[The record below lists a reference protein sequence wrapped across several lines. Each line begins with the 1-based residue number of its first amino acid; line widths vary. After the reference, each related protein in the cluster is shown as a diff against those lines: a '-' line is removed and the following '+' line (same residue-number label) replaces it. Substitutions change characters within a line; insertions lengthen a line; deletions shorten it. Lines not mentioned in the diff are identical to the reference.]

1 VYLADWIEDV
11 GRLGVLTSFIFYL
24 LKLWVL

>member
-24 LKLWVL
+24 LKL